1 MDAFTKYEKRQ
12 QSKAEKVWVRSLIS
26 QGVALDYDGMAAI
39 VSASIADTEEH
50 LISRQVHELIVDQH
64 NFRSMLKVGSDAGI
78 GALAN
83 HGDGKSIVYDG
94 SDRGMSRTFFVQRAS
109 DAIITQQIMAALY
122 IELHY
127 QWFKS
132 KKFRVSVNRM
142 AELIS
147 IADDITAAP
156 LSGDDKQSVNMY
168 DGYYPAFEKSWI
180 KIENKIRGY
189 SPVVQKSI
197 ATMRYNT
204 AIDKESKRG
213 KKGFVEWEMP
223 KGINE
228 SQTLLMG
235 GLILDYLVTAGIVVV
250 TMSTRGGSSYEVVN
264 FTKEFKVANEQDGLG
279 VLASEVFVNEL
290 PPEVDTDLQIAFST
304 SVVGNK
310 VSITSNN
317 EDRGDTSVMVKA
329 MNHLQRTGLVVD
341 EDAKAKLK
349 ARKALIKSI
358 K

>member
-1 MDAFTKYEKRQ
+1 MIAYTEYEARQ
-12 QSKAEKVWVRSLIS
+12 QAKADKQWVRGLIS
-26 QGVALDYDGMAAI
+26 QGVELDYDGMAII
-39 VSASIADTEEH
+39 VAASISDTKEH
-50 LISRQVHELIVDQH
+50 LISRQVYDSIVDQH

-109 DAIITQQIMAALY
+109 DAIITQQIMVALY
-122 IELHY
+122 TELHY
-127 QWFKS
+127 QWYKS
-132 KKFRVSVNRM
+132 KGFDVSVNRM

-156 LSGDDKQSVNMY
+156 LSADDRVAVRAY
-168 DGYYPAFEKSWI
+168 DDMYPAFEKSWI

-204 AIDKESKRG
+204 AIDKKSKRN
-213 KKGFVEWEMP
+213 KKGFVEFEMP
-223 KGINE
+223 ENINE
-228 SQTLLMG
+228 NQTLIMG
-235 GLILDYLVTAGIVVV
+235 GLILDYLITAGIVNV

-264 FTKEFKVANEQDGLG
+264 FTKEFKVANEQDGMG

-290 PPEVDTDLQIAFST
+290 PPEVDADLQIAFTT

-329 MNHLQRTGLVVD
+329 MNHLQHTGLVVD
-341 EDAKAKLK
+341 EDAKARLK
-349 ARKALIKSI
+349 ARKALINSI
-358 K
+358 